1 MFTPF
6 DAIFRPVFILLWEHY
21 AAPILHTISAFMNKK
36 TPKTRHSLLIPAFS
50 GVFLY
55 GPDGIRTHGLC
66 VANAALS
73 QLSYEPWLF
82 NCQDAAFASILTAY
96 LLYLV
101 FPFLTSSFSHFSKIF
116 YPLRDHFNGGRKTP
130 RLDCYY
136 TPRKLCRLFRQS
148 SREHFISC

>member
-73 QLSYEPWLF
+73 QLSYEPF
-82 NCQDAAFASILTAY
+82 SITNY
-96 LLYLV
+96 IIPHFYDKYNKFFY
-101 FPFLTSSFSHFSKIF
+101 FP
-116 YPLRDHFNGGRKTP
+116 
-130 RLDCYY
+130 
-136 TPRKLCRLFRQS
+136 
-148 SREHFISC
+148 